1 MTFTRTFAPLLVPVT
16 LAACGGTTTQIV
28 PENPDPPAPTTQ
40 EVARAD
46 VASASVFSDWVEVGD
61 TRTVLRTRPSDGD
74 TTTYALTLEDV
85 DALDGSGFAS
95 FSDSDSGPRWRTFE
109 AKGPGGAVAR
119 ITGFVDDRVNLSYA
133 PQSEFITTGGSIP
146 LAGTA
151 TYSGD
156 YVGMLT
162 LGSGTLNPNYTSNYV
177 TGDVSITAD
186 FGNEVLDGRI
196 SNRTAYRTA
205 TDSEVFDLADVT
217 LRRLALT
224 GGRSN
229 APYGGGTTG
238 GTIQASGYTPQNSTI
253 SGSWNAAAS
262 GDTAEAITGSVFI
275 NHAYTGTTRDQTE
288 AGVFV
293 TTQD

>member
-1 MTFTRTFAPLLVPVT
+1 MTFSRNFALLLVPLT
-16 LAACGGTTTQIV
+16 LAACGGTTTQ
-28 PENPDPPAPTTQ
+28 PEFDNPDPPAPTTQ
-40 EVARAD
+40 AVARAD
-46 VASASVFSDWVEVGD
+46 VASASVFSDWVEAGD

-85 DALDGSGFAS
+85 DALNGSTFSS
-95 FSDSDSGPRWRTFE
+95 FSNTDSGPRWRMFE

-119 ITGFVDDRVNLSYA
+119 LTGFMDDRGNLSYA

-146 LAGTA
+146 LTGNAN
-151 TYSGD
+151 YSGD
-156 YVGMLT
+156 YVGTLT

-205 TDSEVFDLADVT
+205 SNNEIFDLADVT
-217 LRRLALT
+217 LGRLELT

-229 APYGGGTTG
+229 APFGGGTLG

-253 SGSWNAAAS
+253 NGSWNAAAS
-262 GDTAEAITGSVFI
+262 GDAAEAITGSVSI

-288 AGVFV
+288 TGVFV